1 MCHLIYFSLYSIQ
14 NLVIVVMAFLALSQ
28 KGQNILL
35 FIACYAHMRHQIQT
49 ISVRWIG
56 VNMERVLI
64 INSVMQKYQRS
75 KSYNETT
82 MYSIIFVTLTIPWY
96 LICDVIR
103 KIFITSPVVTYL
115 ALSIYYVTQEC
126 LQVKAWGSKMI
137 LNFDLIQHV
146 ISWVNCEKCCTSDE
160 YAVYEKITGKIFDF
174 LLVFSR
180 KNFLFRF

>member
-1 MCHLIYFSLYSIQ
+1 
-14 NLVIVVMAFLALSQ
+14 MAFLALSQ

-82 MYSIIFVTLTIPWY
+82 MYSIKTIIIRLQKRIFVTLTIPWY
-96 LICDVIR
+96 LICEVIR
-103 KIFITSPVVTYL
+103 KIFITSPVITYL
-115 ALSIYYVTQEC
+115 ALSIYHVTQEC

-160 YAVYEKITGKIFDF
+160 YAVYEKITGKILTFF
-174 LLVFSR
+174 
-180 KNFLFRF
+180 